1 MSEAI
6 GETTVRH
13 QHVGWLELFCDLV
26 FVVAIERLTHLLHG
40 DPGRGCIAAT
50 IGLTMLVWF
59 AWFNVTA
66 LTNVRGGIGP
76 RGRPLMFASMAG
88 VGVLALGVE
97 PLIDG
102 HPWLFAVGYVI
113 ARTAVWPLWWSGR
126 RGVGAMRPLLWGPGV
141 STLWLLTPLVPEH
154 LLGWALAARPPRD
167 EPVAAAPG
175 RQGVGRAAPQR
186 PALGRTHRPVRHDR
200 ARRERRPGSLTCLC
214 LGMILVHV
222 GTQSLTRQAF
232 ATNLGLKPRR
242 RPQTAAERA
251 QVRREPAA
259 AREERARDATGAP
272 HDPQGTWHAILGG
285 LTQLA
290 TYLVPVVVIW
300 WLGGHWAPWI
310 VITLLFLYISAAI
323 WVQGYGER
331 RITAYVETMRAGE
344 VAGGTGTVGGDVAG
358 AAGASTADDATNGRA
373 E

>member
-1 MSEAI
+1 
-6 GETTVRH
+6 
-13 QHVGWLELFCDLV
+13 
-26 FVVAIERLTHLLHG
+26 
-40 DPGRGCIAAT
+40 
-50 IGLTMLVWF
+50 
-59 AWFNVTA
+59 
-66 LTNVRGGIGP
+66 
-76 RGRPLMFASMAG
+76 
-88 VGVLALGVE
+88 
-97 PLIDG
+97 
-102 HPWLFAVGYVI
+102 
-113 ARTAVWPLWWSGR
+113 
-126 RGVGAMRPLLWGPGV
+126 
-141 STLWLLTPLVPEH
+141 
-154 LLGWALAARPPRD
+154 
-167 EPVAAAPG
+167 
-175 RQGVGRAAPQR
+175 
-186 PALGRTHRPVRHDR
+186 
-200 ARRERRPGSLTCLC
+200 
-214 LGMILVHV
+214 MILVHV

-251 QVRREPAA
+251 QMRREQAA

-310 VITLLFLYISAAI
+310 VITLLFLCISAAI

>member
-1 MSEAI
+1 MI
-6 GETTVRH
+6 VLGES
-13 QHVGWLELFCDLV
+13 
-26 FVVAIERLTHLLHG
+26 VVQIVDSLDTE
-40 DPGRGCIAAT
+40 
-50 IGLTMLVWF
+50 
-59 AWFNVTA
+59 
-66 LTNVRGGIGP
+66 
-76 RGRPLMFASMAG
+76 
-88 VGVLALGVE
+88 
-97 PLIDG
+97 
-102 HPWLFAVGYVI
+102 
-113 ARTAVWPLWWSGR
+113 RTA
-126 RGVGAMRPLLWGPGV
+126 M
-141 STLWLLTPLVPEH
+141 TWLTADCSAH
-154 LLGWALAARPPRD
+154 L
-167 EPVAAAPG
+167 
-175 RQGVGRAAPQR
+175 
-186 PALGRTHRPVRHDR
+186 H
-200 ARRERRPGSLTCLC
+200 PGSLRCLR

-222 GTQSLTRQAF
+222 GTQSLTRQTF

-251 QVRREPAA
+251 QMRREQAA

-272 HDPQGTWHAILGG
+272 HDPQGTWHVILGG